1 MSGEVTPPVDADR
14 RFLSQMELSSGQR
27 LACRCHIHSNV
38 KVQVPKASLIT
49 DQRLQVE
56 GVSRKV
62 QIQASVRAYEV
73 EMPAPTLSDLRSDL
87 ERVMGA
93 LETAHGLRKLFAE
106 PAVIRTLSPLARRTG
121 WRLTVYVRGHEIV
134 GLAAPGRKPM
144 GFACDLGTTMVAG
157 YLVDL
162 ETGQELAA
170 TGVMNPQIGYG
181 EDVISRVTY
190 ASRNAD
196 GGRRRKN
203 GAVVTQG
210 ASTRDQAG
218 GAHRLYRA
226 DHVPR
231 L

>member
-1 MSGEVTPPVDADR
+1 MTSCQIDFEPIGKRVDVAKDSTLLDAARQAGIGLAAVCGGEGTCGRCRVVLMSGEVTPPVDADR

-62 QIQASVRAYEV
+62 QVQASVRAYEV

-106 PAVIRTLSPLARRTG
+106 PAVIRTLSPAG
-121 WRLTVYVRGHEIV
+121 AAH
-134 GLAAPGRKPM
+134 GLASDRVCARPRDRRPRR
-144 GFACDLGTTMVAG
+144 AW
-157 YLVDL
+157 
-162 ETGQELAA
+162 
-170 TGVMNPQIGYG
+170 PQ
-181 EDVISRVTY
+181 
-190 ASRNAD
+190 AD
-196 GGRRRKN
+196 GFC
-203 GAVVTQG
+203 
-210 ASTRDQAG
+210 
-218 GAHRLYRA
+218 L
-226 DHVPR
+226 
-231 L
+231 